1 MGSELEQALE
11 TMDAAQILDALGID
25 LSDADARKG
34 AVEAIAAILDSR
46 KPPMKLDLGMDLGG
60 TQDVDIDPDL
70 IQPSAKFDAEESDAD
85 IEIQDDE
92 DILSQVKRNDSEDD
106 IESSS
111 SNSANNSN
119 GSDGDSTDGS
129 DEEFEDEDYSD
140 SQGGSDNPDENNDPE
155 EPSDDSSSSSSDSD
169 SDSDLDSSSSSSAP
183 KHGDVD
189 DAQQSDRITKNTDSA
204 SDTGSKSKDTE
215 ESDDDTTQKDSD
227 DAGAPNTD
235 DADSA
240 NIEPDELSD
249 TEDAPSDDGDDLE
262 DDNFEDFDFDE
273 SDLLDT
279 EDGEY
284 QNITDKSIADKTN
297 ARIIKRQRTL
307 DTAKATLAKAIQ
319 NKASAALISELEKS
333 IAALEEL
340 TEATDLSMRSMS
352 DEAFN
357 QRINRVLDAI
367 EALGNSGLVFSTDEE
382 RQLQAKEIKDDI
394 EATKHELSRED
405 AEQIRAERQ
414 VIKAREKE
422 AARYSTKSRNSFKG
436 FQDFLNNLY
445 RAVALQVKTIE
456 VRNDTWSAISRRN
469 SGKGVLRQGQRIE
482 ELPEAKIPVIDFYF
496 DQSGSWDAKEL
507 SFGKK
512 AVQALADME
521 SKGQI
526 KVNVYYFANWV
537 SANPDDWI
545 GGGTSAWNEIVK
557 NIIQTKATNVVI
569 MTDSDMEDQWG
580 GGDALKYTV
589 PGYVWYLWKN
599 GVNAPRLPRDLNGR
613 AGTQQ
618 FAFNC
623 R

>member
-11 TMDAAQILDALGID
+11 TMDSEQILSALGID

-34 AVEAIAAILDSR
+34 AVDAISAILDSR

-92 DILSQVKRNDSEDD
+92 DILSQVKRNESEDD
-106 IESSS
+106 IDSGNQ
-111 SNSANNSN
+111 NSADNSSGN
-119 GSDGDSTDGS
+119 DGDSTEDSDDEFGNDGQ
-129 DEEFEDEDYSD
+129 E
-140 SQGGSDNPDENNDPE
+140 GDENTEGED
-155 EPSDDSSSSSSDSD
+155 SSGGDSSSSDSSSSSENGG
-169 SDSDLDSSSSSSAP
+169 A
-183 KHGDVD
+183 KRGDTN
-189 DAQQSDRITKNTDSA
+189 DAQQSDRITKNTDAASA
-204 SDTGSKSKDTE
+204 TNEDPANSEDDNDVGTAVDGAEEPDTNNTDLDDLTPDEPAPADTDTDDSAGDGS
-215 ESDDDTTQKDSD
+215 Q
-227 DAGAPNTD
+227 AGNTD
-235 DADSA
+235 DINGES
-240 NIEPDELSD
+240 
-249 TEDAPSDDGDDLE
+249 E
-262 DDNFEDFDFDE
+262 DDFEDVDFEFDE
-273 SDLLDT
+273 SELLDN

-284 QNITDKSIADKTN
+284 QNITDKGISDKTK
-297 ARIIKRQRTL
+297 ARILKRQRTL
-307 DTAKATLAKAIQ
+307 DAAKEALTKAVQ
-319 NKASAALISELEKS
+319 NKASASLISELEKS

-340 TEATDLSMRSMS
+340 TEAMDLSMSSMS
-352 DEAFN
+352 DDAFN

-367 EALGNSGLVFSTDEE
+367 EALGDSGLVFSTDEE
-382 RQLQAKEIKDDI
+382 RQLQAKEIKQDI

-414 VIKAREKE
+414 VVKAREKE

-469 SGKGVLRQGQRIE
+469 SGEGVLRQGQRIE
-482 ELPEAKIPVIDFYF
+482 ELPETKIPVIDFYF
-496 DQSGSWDAKEL
+496 DQSSSWDSKEL

-526 KVNVYYFANWV
+526 KVNVYYFANYV
-537 SANPDDWI
+537 SANPDDYI
-545 GGGTSAWNEIVK
+545 GGGTSGWNEIVK

-569 MTDSDMEDQWG
+569 MTDSDMEDWWE
-580 GGDALKYTV
+580 GDTALKYTV

>member
-11 TMDAAQILDALGID
+11 TMDAARIFDALGID

-46 KPPMKLDLGMDLGG
+46 RPPMKLDLGMDLSG

-70 IQPSAKFDAEESDAD
+70 IQPSAKFDAEESDTD

-106 IESSS
+106 IDSGSSD
-111 SNSANNSN
+111 SANNSSGN
-119 GSDGDSTDGS
+119 DGDSTGGS
-129 DEEFEDEDYSD
+129 DEEFEDEDYND
-140 SQGGSDNPDENNDPE
+140 GQGGSDDHDENADPDESSKN
-155 EPSDDSSSSSSDSD
+155 SSSSSSN
-169 SDSDLDSSSSSSAP
+169 SDSDLDSGSSGNASKP
-183 KHGDVD
+183 GDVD
-189 DAQQSDRITKNTDSA
+189 DSLQSDRITKNTDSA
-204 SDTGSKSKDTE
+204 NNASSESKDAE
-215 ESDDDTTQKDSD
+215 ESDDTAAQKDSD
-227 DAGAPNTD
+227 EGGDANTD
-235 DADSA
+235 DDDSDD
-240 NIEPDELSD
+240 IESDPLD
-249 TEDAPSDDGDDLE
+249 TEDASSDGGDIDDVVE
-262 DDNFEDFDFDE
+262 DDDYEDFDFDE
-273 SDLLDT
+273 SELLDN

-284 QNITDKSIADKTN
+284 QNITDKSISDKTK

-307 DTAKATLAKAIQ
+307 DTAKAALAKAVQ
-319 NKASAALISELEKS
+319 NKASATLISELEKS

-340 TEATDLSMRSMS
+340 TEAIDLSMRSMS
-352 DEAFN
+352 DDAFN

-367 EALGNSGLVFSTDEE
+367 EALGNSGLIFSTDEE

-414 VIKAREKE
+414 VVKAREKE
-422 AARYSTKSRNSFKG
+422 AARYSTKARNSFKG

-456 VRNDTWSAISRRN
+456 IRNDTWSAISRRN
-469 SGKGVLRQGQRIE
+469 SGEGVLKQGQRIE

-526 KVNVYYFANWV
+526 KVNVYYFANVV

-569 MTDSDMEDQWG
+569 MTDSDMEGQWG